1 MSEFDAFD
9 TVHKI
14 FLAGVGAV
22 ATASDKSTEM
32 LDDLIRKGEETVK
45 RGQALNEEL
54 RHRTR
59 DVVNGVSDG
68 ALKSKIDS
76 MSDEERDAFV
86 RKVQEMAD
94 AAKASH
100 VKVDVD
106 VEGAET
112 GDADGKTE

>member
-9 TVHKI
+9 TAHKI

-22 ATASDKSTEM
+22 AAASDKSTEM

-59 DVVNGVSDG
+59 DVVDGVSDG
-68 ALKSKIDS
+68 ALKSKINS

-100 VKVDVD
+100 VKVDV
-106 VEGAET
+106 EGAET
-112 GDADGKTE
+112 EDADGKTE

>member
-9 TVHKI
+9 TAHKI

-45 RGQALNEEL
+45 QGQALNEEL

-59 DVVNGVSDG
+59 DVVDGVSDG

-112 GDADGKTE
+112 EDADGKTE